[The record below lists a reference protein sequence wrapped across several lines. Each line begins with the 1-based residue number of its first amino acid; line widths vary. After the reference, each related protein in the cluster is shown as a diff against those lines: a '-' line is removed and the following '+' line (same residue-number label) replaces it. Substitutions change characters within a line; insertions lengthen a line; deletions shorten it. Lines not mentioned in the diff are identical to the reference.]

1 MFTPGLLDP
10 ASAEARAW
18 NGAHRVAHGLN
29 GHAHHDPAVLTP
41 DPELLRRCAWEIGE
55 QKPTDGFQPAG
66 SHVGLGM
73 VGPHQGFAHWRIL
86 DGWVQETARRKGDAW
101 RDCRLVLRLYDVSCI
116 EFNGLNAHRIQDE
129 PLPGLCGHRFFQVPR
144 PGTWQLGEVGFLLR
158 NGEFLAA
165 ARSQV
170 TAFAPDSVS
179 GRGDHTA
186 LLVDPRGRLEVVNN
200 LWEQDRILRE
210 RRSPKLRQPLRI
222 ANFAFAALAAGQDGP
237 LGRFVTELA
246 AGQQRQGH
254 EVHVFVPA
262 AEQLRS
268 ARAIDG
274 VHYHPLDVRPEG
286 TALEQALAFA
296 HAADGC
302 LQDLPGFD
310 LFHLHEWMTGLAP
323 WTGTRPTVLS
333 LTSIEATRRNGA
345 APDALSLEIEKTER
359 ELAHAVDCILT
370 PDWLRDKAVAGFG
383 IDGDHVHAFA
393 MEGRLPNEWDCPLDY
408 GQVKSAFGIG
418 PLDRLILF
426 VGPLEHAAGPDLLV
440 EALPCLLQRWG
451 NLRVGFV
458 GMGNQHGH
466 IQHRAHALGV
476 GHAVRLLGH
485 VEGPHLTRLLRSAV
499 AVVLPSR
506 YRVPFDDAV
515 VELARRAGRPVVTT
529 QGGPAHL
536 VRHEE
541 TGILTYDNPGSMV
554 WAVDRV
560 LGDPAHADRMGGNGR
575 RGDGAVQNWAEVAR
589 HYLELCARCFPEL
602 TETNW

>member
-18 NGAHRVAHGLN
+18 NGAHRAPHGLN
-29 GHAHHDPAVLTP
+29 GHAHHDPEVLAP
-41 DPELLRRCAWEIGE
+41 DPEVLQRCAWEIGE
-55 QKPTDGFQPAG
+55 QRPADGFQPTCN
-66 SHVGLGM
+66 HVGLGM
-73 VGPHQGFAHWRIL
+73 VNPFQGFAHWRIL
-86 DGWVQETARRKGDAW
+86 EPWVHETARCKGDAW
-101 RDCRLVLRLYDVSCI
+101 RDCRLVLRLYDVSFI
-116 EFNGLNAHRIQDE
+116 EFNGHNAHRMQDE
-129 PLPGLCGHRFFQVPR
+129 PLPNLCGHRFFQLPR

-210 RRSPKLRQPLRI
+210 RRSPKLRQSLRI
-222 ANFAFAALAAGQDGP
+222 ANFAFASLPSGQDGP

-246 AGQQRQGH
+246 AGQQRHGH

-262 AEQLRS
+262 TEQMRS
-268 ARAIDG
+268 ARVVDG

-286 TALEQALAFA
+286 PALEQALAFA

-302 LQDLPGFD
+302 LQDLLGFD

-333 LTSIEATRRNGA
+333 LNSIEATRRNGA
-345 APDALSLEIEKTER
+345 APDSLSLEIEKTER

-383 IDGDHVHAFA
+383 IDGEHVHPFA
-393 MEGRLPNEWDCPLDY
+393 MEGRLPNEWESPLDF
-408 GQVKSAFGIG
+408 GQVKCMFGIG
-418 PLDRLILF
+418 PMDRLVLF
-426 VGPLEHAAGPDLLV
+426 VGPLEHGAGPDLLV

-466 IQHRAHALGV
+466 LQHRAHELGV
-476 GHAVRLLGH
+476 AHAVRLLGH
-485 VEGPHLTRLLRSAV
+485 VEGPHLTRLLRSSM

-515 VELARRAGRPVVTT
+515 VDLARRAGRPVVTT

-554 WAVDRV
+554 WAIDRI

-575 RGDGAVQNWAEVAR
+575 RGDGAVQNWTEVAR
-589 HYLELCARCFPEL
+589 RYLELCARSFPEL
-602 TETNW
+602 TETTW